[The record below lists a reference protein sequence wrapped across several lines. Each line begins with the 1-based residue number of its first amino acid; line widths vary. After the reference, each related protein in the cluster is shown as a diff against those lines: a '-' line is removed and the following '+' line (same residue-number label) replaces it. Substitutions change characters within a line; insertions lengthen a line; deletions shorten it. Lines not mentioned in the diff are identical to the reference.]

1 MKLANSSVK
10 QLVVIDPQVNGWQSL
25 VADLGGDGCIERRP
39 IMKSMKLAQLGL
51 AVFTL
56 SLTACGGGGSAS
68 TPAPQPVAMSVSIS
82 NLSISGL
89 TVTNGVDKVDVPA
102 NATSVEFPTKVI
114 DPSKNPV
121 SILAQPSFLTKC
133 ELSNAAGTAIACRAA
148 VVTVSK
154 LAGSGVIGRADGT
167 GTAAQFA
174 DPIFVATDARG
185 NAYVGDV
192 DGYTVRKITA
202 AGVVTTIAGTG
213 LLGNTNGPAATA
225 SFSSPR
231 GIALDAAGNIFVTD
245 TGNKVVRKI
254 TPDGVVSTFAG
265 SGAIG
270 SADGVGTTASFSQ
283 QIVGIAADSVG
294 NVFVGDYANN
304 SVRKITSA
312 GLVSTLAG
320 NGVAAA
326 VDGVGTAASLDLPR
340 ALAVDAVGNVF
351 LTSLGTSNN
360 LIRKITPAGVVT
372 TLKLTFSTANVSFNA
387 AGIAVDAAGNLYTT
401 DQVNHRVNMIDKNGV
416 VTTIAGLGT
425 AGKLDG
431 PGLSARFNAPIGI
444 AIDSSGNLLIGEP
457 GNFVV
462 RKISAQ

>member
-1 MKLANSSVK
+1 MKTTLRHA
-10 QLVVIDPQVNGWQSL
+10 IDNRYL
-25 VADLGGDGCIERRP
+25 VAAVATAC
-39 IMKSMKLAQLGL
+39 LA
-51 AVFTL
+51 
-56 SLTACGGGGSAS
+56 ACGGGGSS

-89 TVTNGVDKVDVPA
+89 TVTNGVDKVEVPA

-114 DPSKNPV
+114 DPGKNPV

-148 VVTVSK
+148 VVTVST
-154 LAGSGVIGRADGT
+154 LAGSGVSGRADGT
-167 GTAAQFA
+167 GTAAQFS

-213 LLGNTNGPAATA
+213 SPGNTNGPAATA

-245 TGNKVVRKI
+245 TANKVVRKI
-254 TPDGVVSTFAG
+254 TPDGVVSTLAG

-270 SADGVGTTASFSQ
+270 KADGMGTAASFSQ
-283 QIVGIAADSVG
+283 QIVGVATDSAG
-294 NVFVGDYANN
+294 NVYVGDTGNN
-304 SVRKITSA
+304 SVRKITPA

-326 VDGVGTAASLDLPR
+326 VDGVGTAASLDSPR
-340 ALAVDAVGNVF
+340 SLAVDALGNVF
-351 LTSLGTSNN
+351 LTSLGASNN
-360 LIRKITPAGVVT
+360 LIRKITPDGVVT
-372 TLKLTFSTANVSFNA
+372 TLKLTLSTAYVNFNA
-387 AGIAVDAAGNLYTT
+387 AGIAVDAAGNLYAT

-416 VTTIAGLGT
+416 VTTIAGIGT

-431 PGLSARFNAPIGI
+431 PGLSAKFNAPIGI

-457 GNFVV
+457 GNVVV